1 MSNHEEKLAEAHALL
16 REVRLVIR
24 QPLAMRLR
32 NDLGNRI
39 DQFLVSAVYT
49 DEDSNGQIPDAL

>member
-1 MSNHEEKLAEAHALL
+1 MNKEQIERQLAEARGLL

-39 DQFLVSAVYT
+39 DQLLVGSVPAKT
-49 DEDSNGQIPDAL
+49 